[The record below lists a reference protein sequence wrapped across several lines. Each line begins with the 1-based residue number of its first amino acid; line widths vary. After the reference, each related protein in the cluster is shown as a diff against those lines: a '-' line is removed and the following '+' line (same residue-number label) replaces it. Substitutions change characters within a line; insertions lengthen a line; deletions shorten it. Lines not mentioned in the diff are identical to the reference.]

1 VRIALD
7 AMGGDKAPEVIIDG
21 AIAAAREIGD
31 ELRIALVG
39 QREAIEPVLSA
50 RAVSPGSIRIVDARD
65 VVTMDDQPSATLR
78 KKRESSIAI
87 GLRMQHDGDA
97 DGFVSAGNTGA
108 VVANALFTLGRIKGV
123 RRPAIATV
131 VPNEAGGC
139 ILLDVGANIE
149 CTSEHLF
156 QYGVMGA
163 CYAERVLGK
172 KKPKVGLLNVG
183 EESSKGTE
191 VVQAA
196 YHLLGASDLVFV
208 GNVEGRDLFAG
219 SVDVA
224 VCDGF
229 VGNIVLKFTESVVDM
244 VSVVMREAMTSTMR
258 GRLGGMLLRPGFRG
272 LRRRFDYAEYGGA
285 PLLGL
290 DGVVMIAHGSSSVTA
305 IKNAILATGR
315 YIRYDVGSAIRER
328 LERSEKT
335 PSEAA

>member
-7 AMGGDKAPEVIIDG
+7 AMGGDRAPGVIIDG
-21 AIAAAREIGD
+21 AIAATREVGGD
-31 ELRIALVG
+31 LKIALVG
-39 QREAIEPVLSA
+39 RRDAVEPVMEDMGVAKDIIELVEA
-50 RAVSPGSIRIVDARD
+50 KD
-65 VVTMDDQPSATLR
+65 VVGMGEQPAATLR
-78 KKRESSIAI
+78 KKRESSIAV
-87 GLRMQHDGDA
+87 GLRLQREGKA

-123 RRPAIATV
+123 RRPGIATI

-139 ILLDVGANIE
+139 VLLDVGANIE
-149 CTSEHLF
+149 CTPDHLYE
-156 QYGVMGA
+156 YGVMGA
-163 CYAERVLGK
+163 CYAERVLK
-172 KKPKVGLLNVG
+172 KSEARVGLLNVG

-196 YHLLGASDLVFV
+196 YRLLEQSDLNFV

-244 VSVVMREAMTSTMR
+244 VSVVMREGMTSTVR
-258 GRLGGMLLRPGFRG
+258 GKVGGLLLRPAFKR
-272 LRRRFDYAEYGGA
+272 LKRRFDYAEYGGA

-290 DGVVMIAHGSSSVTA
+290 DGVVTIAHGSSSVRA
-305 IKNAILATGR
+305 IKNAILATRR
-315 YIRYDVGSAIRER
+315 YIRYDVGSAIGER
-328 LERSEKT
+328 LEKRECGAS
-335 PSEAA
+335 